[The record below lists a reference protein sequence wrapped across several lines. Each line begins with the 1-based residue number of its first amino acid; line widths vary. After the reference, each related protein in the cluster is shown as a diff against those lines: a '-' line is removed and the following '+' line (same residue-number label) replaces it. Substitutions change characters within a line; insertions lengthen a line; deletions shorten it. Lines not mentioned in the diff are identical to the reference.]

1 MPLTAEDLFPGVVS
15 VESSGRANAVGPK
28 IPGRTERAIGLTQI
42 LPSTAAKYGY
52 QASDLYRPDVQWK
65 VYKQEMDYLLKKY
78 HGDPALALAA
88 WNDGEANVDRNSIA
102 PSTMDYIT
110 NALRKSPAALAKM
123 RAERAGGV
131 MASASNQIDI
141 GALMSNPHWND
152 YTPEQQMK
160 ILQRVNARIRGA
172 TPAPTPPPSA
182 APTAT
187 ALPPAVPTAVPSPAA
202 PPNLGL
208 PGGPAIAAAGTMPV
222 VPAVPEEPSE
232 AFPSRTFGAAGPDI
246 PTPMQRLRSAA
257 AQADIEHPY
266 FAPIRRFGTAVA
278 RKAMAGETGATP
290 EYKEEQAQDIM
301 PQDPVTA
308 AILASQ
314 VGLAAVDPLA
324 EAEIPYLSAGLKA
337 VRAPEAAAVLGYA
350 PRTGPEATV
359 PFEIARRM
367 AATTG
372 VGGLAGLMS
381 APNAKEALA
390 STGRGAL
397 QGGVTGLVTEGAGA
411 LTGVAGRHGYKGRY
425 SEAIVSDTGN
435 ALRGAF
441 EGGPELTQIK
451 VRGPWNTPEDF
462 ERIYV
467 GKNPEGL
474 KAADRAMDTFKN
486 KINQRIGGTPFY
498 KRAGGVPLFQIT
510 EDLPPVTSAARAGWK
525 PKMRAMTFDD
535 INEVITE
542 HNDRAFSLRGDPGG
556 SLAARENDAV
566 ADSVRDQMRDQL
578 NRMFP
583 NERWG
588 DQFATLRR
596 KYGAMKDQMRSFNDK
611 KLWREKELIPE
622 KLQDLFSGGKLAK
635 STSSLLGENDWR
647 NIVRATRGGLPGP
660 AFAALSEEG
669 GVHMGLPAHP
679 RIRFPRTM
687 RPVGT
692 PQMLSRVG
700 KGTIYPQRAILG
712 IPATYAAKPLTD
724 WGLGMLP
731 SWVPGTPRLSLEDE
745 ETPP

>member
-102 PSTMDYIT
+102 PSTMGYIT
-110 NALRKSPAALAKM
+110 DALRKSPAALAKM
-123 RAERAGGV
+123 RAERTGGV

-172 TPAPTPPPSA
+172 TPAPTPQPSA

-187 ALPPAVPTAVPSPAA
+187 ALPSAVPTAVPSPTA

-222 VPAVPEEPSE
+222 VSPPPEEPSE

-246 PTPMQRLRSAA
+246 PTPLQQLRSTA
-257 AQADIEHPY
+257 AQADVAHPIY
-266 FAPIRRFGTAVA
+266 GYIRRPGTAAA
-278 RKAMAGETGATP
+278 RYAFTGHEETP
-290 EYKEEQAQDIM
+290 EAREAKAQVIF

-308 AILASQ
+308 AILGSQ
-314 VGLAAVDPLA
+314 VGLAAIDPLA
-324 EAEIPYLSAGLKA
+324 EAGIPLLSDVA
-337 VRAPEAAAVLGYA
+337 EAARPVAQLAGYGA
-350 PRTGPEATV
+350 QTGPEASV
-359 PFEIARRM
+359 PFAAARRI
-367 AATTG
+367 ATTTG
-372 VGGLAGLMS
+372 FGGLTGAAS
-381 APNAKEALA
+381 APNRAGIPA
-390 STGRGAL
+390 SMGRGAL
-397 QGGVTGLVTEGAGA
+397 QGAVTGAVNEPFA
-411 LTGVAGRHGYKGRY
+411 LLQGVVGRTGYKGAY
-425 SEAIVSDTGN
+425 VNEIVSDTGN
-435 ALRGAF
+435 AIRGAF
-441 EGGPELTQIK
+441 EEGPELTQIK
-451 VRGPWNTPEDF
+451 VRGPWNRPEDF

-467 GKNPEGL
+467 GSKPEGL
-474 KAADRAMDTFKN
+474 KAADRAMDAFKDHV
-486 KINQRIGGTPFY
+486 NQRIGGTPFY
-498 KRAGGVPLFQIT
+498 RQAGGVPLFQIT
-510 EDLPPVTSAARAGWK
+510 EDLPPVTSAARAGWR
-525 PKMRAMTFDD
+525 PKTRAMTFDD

-556 SLAARENDAV
+556 SLAARENDAI

-583 NERWG
+583 NERLG

-622 KLQDLFSGGKLAK
+622 NLQNLFSGGKLAK
-635 STSSLLGENDWR
+635 STSGMLGEDNWR

-660 AFAALSEEG
+660 TFAEPSEEG
-669 GVHMGLPAHP
+669 GVHMGIGTSVHP
-679 RIRFPRTM
+679 RIHLPRTM
-687 RPVGT
+687 KPVGT
-692 PQMLSRVG
+692 SQMLKRVG
-700 KGTIYPQRAILG
+700 KGWIYPQRAITG
-712 IPATYAAKPLTD
+712 IPAAYAAKPLTD
-724 WGLGMLP
+724 FGLGMLP
-731 SWVPGTPRLSLEDE
+731 SWVPGAPKLSLEDE